1 MGVFVGR
8 GMCCTAKYFQNMACD
23 CICWKS
29 LGYNCGARWSSLVAR
44 WAHNPKVGG
53 SNPSRATRIPKP
65 AFELAFLRLECLKA
79 HCLGLYPEMDRL
91 WRCWMLQSASSLDW
105 VRRAQRPE
113 LQNPSRATRI
123 SQAGFRAGLFV
134 FIVVGAAAKRK
145 FSRYQKRS
153 WKNNQQKRTTRKN
166 GLFYRAIIA
175 VRDGAV
181 W

>member
-1 MGVFVGR
+1 
-8 GMCCTAKYFQNMACD
+8 MACD

-65 AFELAFLRLECLKA
+65 AFELAFLCLKLRA
-79 HCLGLYPEMDRL
+79 AFASPRAGLA
-91 WRCWMLQSASSLDW
+91 CWMLQSASSLDW

-153 WKNNQQKRTTRKN
+153 WKNNQQKRTTRKM
-166 GLFYRAIIA
+166 GCSIA
-175 VRDGAV
+175 L
-181 W
+181 